1 MKLEW
6 DEAKRHTTLQ
16 ERGLDFA
23 YLERFD
29 WETGV
34 FFDDVRRDY
43 GERRQSALG
52 LLNGRILA
60 ISFTMRDDRI
70 RIISMRKANSR
81 ERKVYDKFK
90 T

>member
-6 DEAKRHTTLQ
+6 DEAKRRKTLQ

-23 YLERFD
+23 ELHQFD

-34 FFDDVRRDY
+34 FFDDVRHDY

-52 LLNGRILA
+52 FLNKRLVA
-60 ISFTMRDDRI
+60 ISFTMRGETV
-70 RIISMRKANSR
+70 RIISLRKANTR
-81 ERKVYDKFK
+81 ERKVYDRFK
-90 T
+90 A